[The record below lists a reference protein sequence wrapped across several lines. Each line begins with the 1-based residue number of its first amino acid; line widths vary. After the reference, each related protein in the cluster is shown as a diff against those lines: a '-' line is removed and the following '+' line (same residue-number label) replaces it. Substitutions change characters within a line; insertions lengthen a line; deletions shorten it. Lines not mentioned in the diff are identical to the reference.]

1 MNVRNVDAAR
11 IADKY
16 ISRDGTAV
24 PPVVPAKP
32 APATPAPPPVAD
44 PAPADPAPAP
54 PGEDGESPEGDGG
67 VTLLKNLVERI
78 QRLDKVRMEYVEDIK
93 VVYGEAEA
101 RGFDKK
107 ILRRI
112 IAALK
117 QDEGKRLADQDL
129 FDVYMDA
136 VKGAGGAAPA
146 AVAPVPDQDVGIYD
160 DMQAIAAQL
169 NRLRIQKG
177 VSPPYT
183 AQLSSAQW
191 QQLQTSFAN
200 KFPGL
205 YGSTPVTLEQAAKKF
220 GFQAIKVK

>member
-1 MNVRNVDAAR
+1 MVPDREAAAR

-24 PPVVPAKP
+24 PPV
-32 APATPAPPPVAD
+32 APATPAPVKPSPPPAADPD
-44 PAPADPAPAP
+44 PAPVPH
-54 PGEDGESPEGDGG
+54 GEDGESPEGDGG
-67 VTLLKNLVERI
+67 VTLLKNLVQRI
-78 QRLDKVRMEYVEDIK
+78 QRLDEERVTIVEDIK

-160 DMQAIAAQL
+160 DMQGIAAQL